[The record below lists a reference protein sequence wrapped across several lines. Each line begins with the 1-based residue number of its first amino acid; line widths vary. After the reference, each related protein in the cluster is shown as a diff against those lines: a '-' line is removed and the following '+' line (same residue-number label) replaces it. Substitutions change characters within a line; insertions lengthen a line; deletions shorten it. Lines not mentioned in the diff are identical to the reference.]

1 MPSMEVTTGEVG
13 DTTQLETLL
22 QSLDDI
28 ETVSGDCGYLSH
40 RNCELIEAK
49 GATPYLKPRRHSPEK
64 ITGPPAWKRM
74 IQSYRRNNCRWM
86 KHYHTRSMA
95 ETAFSAVKR
104 TLGHRLT
111 SIRRDLQKLELIIKV
126 IVYNITVLIKSRQK
140 GI

>member
-1 MPSMEVTTGEVG
+1 MEVTTGEVG
-13 DTTQLETLL
+13 DQTQLENLL
-22 QSLDDI
+22 KDLDDI

-40 RNCELIEAK
+40 RNCELIKAK
-49 GATPYLKPRRHSPEK
+49 GATPYLKPRKHSPTK
-64 ITGPPAWKRM
+64 IIGPSAWKHMMR
-74 IQSYRRNNCRWM
+74 SYRRNPSKWM